1 MLSEKEINDL
11 KEKYDSLQTLNQSLR
26 EEKIGL
32 SSEVKTLKESLDKKE
47 KELLDSTGKES
58 LQDVVNWYEEES
70 RNLSDEV
77 SKLTKELQSYL
88 DDYDEE

>member
-11 KEKYDSLQTLNQSLR
+11 KEKYNSLQTLNQSLR
-26 EEKIGL
+26 EEKIRL

-58 LQDVVNWYEEES
+58 LQDVVKWYEEES
-70 RNLSDEV
+70 RNLSEDV

-88 DDYDEE
+88 DAYDEE

>member
-26 EEKIGL
+26 EEKIRL

-58 LQDVVNWYEEES
+58 LQDVVSWYEEES

>member
-11 KEKYDSLQTLNQSLR
+11 KEKYNSLQTLNQSLR
-26 EEKIGL
+26 EEKIRL

-58 LQDVVNWYEEES
+58 LQDVVKWYEEES
-70 RNLSDEV
+70 KNLSEDV

>member
-11 KEKYDSLQTLNQSLR
+11 KEKYNSLQTLNQSLR
-26 EEKIGL
+26 EEKIRL

-47 KELLDSTGKES
+47 KELLDSTGKAS
-58 LQDVVNWYEEES
+58 LQAVVKWYEEES
-70 RNLSDEV
+70 RNLSEDV

>member
-11 KEKYDSLQTLNQSLR
+11 KEKYNSLQILNQSLR
-26 EEKIGL
+26 EEKIRL

-58 LQDVVNWYEEES
+58 LQDVVKWYEEES
-70 RNLSDEV
+70 RNLSEDV

>member
-11 KEKYDSLQTLNQSLR
+11 KEKYNSLQTLNQSLR
-26 EEKIGL
+26 EEKIRL

-58 LQDVVNWYEEES
+58 LQDVVKWYEEES
-70 RNLSDEV
+70 RNLSEDV

>member
-11 KEKYDSLQTLNQSLR
+11 KEKYNSLQTLNQSLR
-26 EEKIGL
+26 EEKIRL

-58 LQDVVNWYEEES
+58 LQDVVKWYEEES
-70 RNLSDEV
+70 RNLSDDV

>member
-11 KEKYDSLQTLNQSLR
+11 KEKYNSLQTLNQSLR
-26 EEKIGL
+26 EEKIRL

-58 LQDVVNWYEEES
+58 LQDVVRWYEEES
-70 RNLSDEV
+70 RNLSEDV

>member
-11 KEKYDSLQTLNQSLR
+11 KEKYNSLQTLNQSLR
-26 EEKIGL
+26 EEKIRL

-47 KELLDSTGKES
+47 KELLYSTGKES
-58 LQDVVNWYEEES
+58 LQDVVKWYEEES
-70 RNLSDEV
+70 RNLSEDV

>member
-1 MLSEKEINDL
+1 MLSEKELNDL
-11 KEKYDSLQTLNQSLR
+11 KEKYNSLQTLNQSLR
-26 EEKIGL
+26 EEKIRL

-58 LQDVVNWYEEES
+58 LQDVVKWYEEES
-70 RNLSDEV
+70 RNLSEDV

>member
-26 EEKIGL
+26 EEKIRL
-32 SSEVKTLKESLDKKE
+32 SSEVKTLKDSLDKKE

-70 RNLSDEV
+70 KNLSEEV